1 MSIELSLSVFDF
13 VGENF
18 TAILATV
25 VGGAILVRLARR
37 FKPTRAQRRH
47 KKNQKR
53 SYLDLA
59 KLREIGPIE
68 NPGRC
73 FNWLRKVDPYRFEE
87 IILSE
92 LDRRKLK
99 IERNKSY
106 SGDGGV
112 DGRFY
117 MDGELWLVQAKR
129 YKAFVKTEHVAEFAH
144 VCEQHKARGLFV
156 HTGRTPKE
164 LLAQKRQMGVVRI
177 ISGHELM
184 QLFAGQAVA
193 LSTKPAGRLAQPV
206 SAAGIDIS
214 PIGRGRPDHLAGTGE
229 AFDLAEAVG
238 AGE

>member
-1 MSIELSLSVFDF
+1 LIRPYHPKSRI
-13 VGENF
+13 
-18 TAILATV
+18 A
-25 VGGAILVRLARR
+25 
-37 FKPTRAQRRH
+37 
-47 KKNQKR
+47 
-53 SYLDLA
+53 
-59 KLREIGPIE
+59 
-68 NPGRC
+68 
-73 FNWLRKVDPYRFEE
+73 PYRFEE

-206 SAAGIDIS
+206 PAAGIDIS

-229 AFDLAEAVG
+229 SFDLAEAVG